1 MPTHISPA
9 RTDVGGLRDLG
20 PPSCISTIARCLRTR
35 RSEGASY
42 LTASDGE
49 GRLIGY
55 ALVTLESG
63 ADDTFAVEGGIA
75 GVVSIVVT
83 RGRRSAGGGRALLR
97 AAEGVVRDHGFDTIK
112 IAVMAGNARAQ
123 AFYEANGYSIAEH
136 VLHRRIGTCGDRGD
150 QRRR

>member
-55 ALVTLESG
+55 ALVTLE
-63 ADDTFAVEGGIA
+63 
-75 GVVSIVVT
+75 
-83 RGRRSAGGGRALLR
+83 RGR
-97 AAEGVVRDHGFDTIK
+97 
-112 IAVMAGNARAQ
+112 
-123 AFYEANGYSIAEH
+123 
-136 VLHRRIGTCGDRGD
+136 
-150 QRRR
+150 